1 MVMLY
6 NVHDRHVG
14 DRLEVMGEV
23 DQSEY
28 NTTDNR
34 QTWSIKMIGD
44 CELADVDGVRVGRD
58 NNDQQ
63 KEFYLQHAKKRYTGY
78 VQIATIEL
86 RYWG

>member
-1 MVMLY
+1 MLY

-34 QTWSIKMIGD
+34 RTWSIKMIGD

-58 NNDQQ
+58 NNDPTEENFIYNIRR
-63 KEFYLQHAKKRYTGY
+63 KDILAMYKLQS
-78 VQIATIEL
+78 
-86 RYWG
+86 